1 MQIIYGYQAV
11 DEPLGPVVMTIG
23 TYDGLHVGH
32 RAIIEQVVRRARIT
46 GSKAVVYSFYPPP
59 WRVLGRG
66 SNPYLIL
73 TWKDKVQLLAEMG
86 VDVLVTE
93 EFTPD
98 IQQISHVDFT
108 ETVLD
113 GVFTPREIHV
123 GYDFH
128 FGEGRKGDY
137 EYLRSY
143 FGDRVEVR
151 PHGAVRVDGEIV
163 GCTLIRR
170 RVAAGEVAAA
180 APLLGRYHFLRGVV
194 VRGRGRGSKI
204 GVPTANIDAKTE
216 LLPPSGVYAVT
227 VRIGEERTERPGV
240 ANLGFRPTFAEKEF
254 AIEVHLFDF
263 DGDLYG
269 ERVVVSF
276 VKRVRDELRFDSVDA
291 LIQQIKD
298 DVDDVRA
305 MMPFPEPSAGDRSW
319 DPKPDKAT

>member
-11 DEPLGPVVMTIG
+11 TEPLGPVVMTIG

-46 GSKAVVYSFYPPP
+46 GSKSLVYSFFPPP

-73 TWKDKVQLLAEMG
+73 TLKDKIELLHQMG
-86 VDVLVTE
+86 VDVLITE

-98 IQQISHVDFT
+98 IQQVTHTAFAA
-108 ETVLD
+108 EVLD
-113 GVFTPREIHV
+113 GTLSPREIHV

-128 FGEGRKGDY
+128 FGEGRKGDWRF
-137 EYLRSY
+137 LRDY

-151 PHGAVRVDGEIV
+151 PHGAVRVDGAIV
-163 GCTLIRR
+163 GCSLVRR
-170 RVAAGEVAAA
+170 LVVEGRVDAV

-204 GVPTANIDAKTE
+204 GVPTANIDTRTE

-227 VRIGEERTERPGV
+227 MRVGDGPTERPGV
-240 ANLGFRPTFAEKEF
+240 ANLGFRPTFAEKAF

-269 ERVVVSF
+269 ERVIVNF
-276 VKRVRDELRFDSVDA
+276 VQRVRDELRFDSVDA
-291 LIQQIKD
+291 LVAQIKD
-298 DVDDVRA
+298 DVASVRG
-305 MMPFPEPSAGDRSW
+305 MIPFPAPKPGTLTW
-319 DPKPDKAT
+319 DPKPQ

>member
-11 DEPLGPVVMTIG
+11 TEPLGPVVMTIG

-32 RAIIEQVVRRARIT
+32 RVIIEQVVRRARLT

-73 TWKDKVQLLAEMG
+73 TLKDKIELLHKVG
-86 VDVLVTE
+86 VDVLITE

-98 IQQISHVDFT
+98 IQQITHTDFT
-108 ETVLD
+108 AQVLD
-113 GVFTPREIHV
+113 GTFTPREIHV

-128 FGEGRKGDY
+128 FGEGRLGDWQ
-137 EYLRSY
+137 YLREY

-163 GCTLIRR
+163 GCTLVRR
-170 RVAAGEVAAA
+170 LVVAGAVEQV
-180 APLLGRYHFLRGVV
+180 APLLGRFHFLRGVV
-194 VRGRGRGSKI
+194 VRGRGRGAKI
-204 GVPTANIDAKTE
+204 GVPTANIDTTTE

-227 VRIGEERTERPGV
+227 MRVGDDPTELNGV
-240 ANLGFRPTFAEKEF
+240 ANLGFRPTFAEKVF
-254 AIEVHLFDF
+254 AIEVHLFDY

-276 VKRVRDELRFDSVDA
+276 VQRVRNELRFDSVDA
-291 LIQQIKD
+291 LIAQIKA
-298 DVDDVRA
+298 DVDAVRA
-305 MMPFPEPSAGDRSW
+305 MMPFPAPEPGQLSW
-319 DPKPDKAT
+319 DPKPA